1 MVYEGSF
8 TELTDESSLF
18 DGREEKISLFKSSQQ
33 NLKITFKEDIEL
45 AEVILKN

>member
-1 MVYEGSF
+1 MGLKSAK
-8 TELTDESSLF
+8 L
-18 DGREEKISLFKSSQQ
+18 SLFKSSQQ